1 MEDYGSV
8 TEAGTLR
15 IERLLPGP
23 IERIWAWLTEPEKR
37 AKWLAGGPMDLF
49 VGGRAELRFHHADL
63 SAEKTPPEKFRKM
76 EGGHTLKCRI
86 TACDPPRLLAYTWGE
101 DWGEVTFELTP
112 RGKQA
117 LLVVTHRRL
126 DPKGMASVAA
136 GWHTHLSIL
145 SARLEEREPSGFWST
160 YTRLETAYA
169 QRLATP
175 VIPEAE
181 PHARLSGTS

>member
-8 TEAGTLR
+8 TEPGTVR

-37 AKWLAGGPMDLF
+37 AKWLAGGPMELV
-49 VGGRAELRFHHADL
+49 VGGRAQLTFRHADL
-63 SAEKTPPEKFRKM
+63 SAEKTPPEKFRTM
-76 EGGHTLKCRI
+76 DAGHTLDCRI
-86 TACDPPRLLAYTWGE
+86 TACDPPRLLAYTWGR

-112 RGKQA
+112 RGA
-117 LLVVTHRRL
+117 EVLLVVTHRRL

-136 GWHTHLSIL
+136 GWHAHLGIL
-145 SARLEEREPSGFWST
+145 SARFHAREPAGFWST
-160 YTRLETAYA
+160 YTRLETEYTH
-169 QRLATP
+169 RLATP

-181 PHARLSGTS
+181 PQTRLSGTS